1 MLCTEPAASARASP
15 PHALPGW
22 EGERGRFAR
31 AFAQSRFVLYSQ
43 QVEKLRSGGD
53 ERPRIEIY
61 VRLEEE
67 EQNVVPPGTFLARL
81 EHYQLGPTLDEYVVR
96 RALAWHRNSRPGTGG
111 FTLHINLC
119 LGTLTDLEFPS
130 VVVTELK
137 RAGCSGD
144 CLCFEIPHVDGPSE
158 PLAHEFAKR
167 LKAAGCGIAVEADHP
182 AGISFRPARD
192 FSADFMKFGGS
203 LIRAV
208 TSDIGAAARLRA
220 FIVAC
225 RTFGIQTVAQH
236 VEDRATLT
244 MLSALGFDYVQGYE
258 ISRPAPMEAS

>member
-1 MLCTEPAASARASP
+1 MLGTETAASARASLP
-15 PHALPGW
+15 RALPGW

-43 QVEKLRSGGD
+43 QVEKLRAGGD
-53 ERPRIEIY
+53 ERPRTEIY

-96 RALAWHRNSRPGTGG
+96 RALTWHRNNRQGTGV

-119 LGTLTDLEFPS
+119 PGTLTDLEFPS
-130 VVVTELK
+130 VVITELK

-144 CLCFEIPHVDGPSE
+144 CLCFEIPHDGPSE
-158 PLAHEFAKR
+158 PVAHEFAKR
-167 LKAAGCGIAVEADHP
+167 LKAAGCGIAVGADHP
-182 AGISFRPARD
+182 AGITFRPSRD

-225 RTFGIQTVAQH
+225 RTFGIQTVAQD

-244 MLSALGFDYVQGYE
+244 VLSALGFDYVQGYE
-258 ISRPAPMEAS
+258 ISRPAPMEAN